1 MPHSPNDSSNLS
13 AAARPASRLAC
24 LAVCGAVSLVLVT
37 DAFAGPPTIIQLSA
51 ILASKNRQPFDPRLV
66 SLKPQLRGLPYK
78 GYTLLGSQMCR
89 SGIGGHCGIDIPGG
103 GFVVVTTKESNA
115 HHMRLH
121 LLLNYQNRPVLSTE
135 LTLNGNAGLLVRG
148 MRTDQGTIIISVLA
162 DRPKTAP
169 ARSPQAQPSE

>member
-1 MPHSPNDSSNLS
+1 M
-13 AAARPASRLAC
+13 AARSASRLAR
-24 LAVCGAVSLVLVT
+24 LAICGVVSVVLVSE
-37 DAFAGPPTIIQLSA
+37 ASAGPPTIIQLSA

-89 SGIGGHCGIDIPGG
+89 STVGGHCGIDIPGG
-103 GFVVVTTKESNA
+103 GFVVVTTKGSNGQ
-115 HHMRLH
+115 HMRLH

-148 MRTDQGTIIISVLA
+148 MRTDQGTVVISVLA
-162 DRPKTAP
+162 NRAKATP
-169 ARSPQAQPSE
+169 ARSPQVPPAE